1 MKIKTLLGAVAL
13 TTTLAISATAAVI
26 IDETFTYRDGALTG
40 NAAWDTHSG
49 TAGQISVVGGAITL
63 TDSNSED
70 VNSSFTPVTS
80 GTLFASFDISV
91 ADPIIYTG
99 NDYEYFA
106 HFKDDGFDYMS
117 RLDIAA
123 FSASGYSLGLSQS
136 STAEVVSESVLSYGA
151 NYSVVLGFD
160 FTSGLSTLWI
170 DTTSITDTNI
180 TTSAVDSANDI
191 SAFAFRQGSSSPDQ
205 EITIDNLIVATTFAE
220 VVPEPGTYA
229 LLAGM
234 FALASVMLRRR
245 SVK

>member
-1 MKIKTLLGAVAL
+1 
-13 TTTLAISATAAVI
+13 
-26 IDETFTYRDGALTG
+26 
-40 NAAWDTHSG
+40 
-49 TAGQISVVGGAITL
+49 
-63 TDSNSED
+63 
-70 VNSSFTPVTS
+70 
-80 GTLFASFDISV
+80 
-91 ADPIIYTG
+91 
-99 NDYEYFA
+99 
-106 HFKDDGFDYMS
+106 MS

-123 FSASGYSLGLSQS
+123 FSASGYSLGLSQNA
-136 STAEVVSESVLSYGA
+136 TAEVVSESVLSYGA

-191 SAFAFRQGSSSPDQ
+191 SAFAFRQGASSPDQ

>member
-70 VNSSFTPVTS
+70 ANSSFTPVTS

-91 ADPIIYTG
+91 ADPISYTG

-191 SAFAFRQGSSSPDQ
+191 SAFAFRQGASSPDQ

-220 VVPEPGTYA
+220 VVPEPGTYS

>member
-26 IDETFTYRDGALTG
+26 INETFSYSNGALTG
-40 NAAWDTHSG
+40 NAAWDAHSG
-49 TAGQISVVGGAITL
+49 TVGQISVVGGAITL
-63 TDSNSED
+63 SDSNSED
-70 VNSSFTPVTS
+70 VNTTFTPVTS
-80 GTLFASFDISV
+80 GTLYASFDMSV
-91 ADPIIYTG
+91 ADPISYTG

-117 RLDIAA
+117 RVDIAA

-136 STAEVVSESVLSYGA
+136 STAEIVSSTILSYGTS
-151 NYSVVLGFD
+151 YSVVIGFD

-170 DTTSITDTNI
+170 DPTSAADSNI

-220 VVPEPGTYA
+220 AVPEPNTYA
-229 LLAGM
+229 LLAGVL
-234 FALASVMLRRR
+234 ALASVMLRRR